1 VASIGCASAQKVAL
15 LFDERASV
23 WFCLSLRDLRMGVDL
38 LAAAGYLKVNTTLE
52 LSKCLMCDSGF
63 FSLDYEVGCKAAEH
77 GFAVCDSRDCT
88 KCPGQ
93 WCEHDVSGS
102 VCRSFEF
109 VHSQSMCVISWG

>member
-1 VASIGCASAQKVAL
+1 MASIGCASVQKVAL
-15 LFDERASV
+15 LVDELASL
-23 WFCLSLRDLRMGVDL
+23 WCGLSSRHLGMGVDL

-77 GFAVCDSRDCT
+77 GLAVCDSRDCT

-93 WCEHDVSGS
+93 WYEH
-102 VCRSFEF
+102 
-109 VHSQSMCVISWG
+109 